1 MFPWSIPA
9 LASGAAGRDAAV
21 LRTAGVII
29 VLVTSLFGIAG
40 TVLWWRYADQG

>member
-1 MFPWSIPA
+1 LFPWSIPA

-21 LRTAGVII
+21 LGMAGVII